1 MQTVLITGAASG
13 IGRETARLFAG
24 AGWQCVLVDFN
35 GEALAQLV
43 AALPAPS
50 AAAHVLRRIDLTDA
64 RQVATLAEGTPP
76 LDAIVNNA
84 GMSDASNTPLVEQA
98 PAQMARLL
106 ALNLAVPAAVVDAC
120 SAQLLPGARV
130 VNVSSGAGL
139 QAIPWRGAYSPSK
152 AGLIAQT
159 QALAAAHPEWCV
171 TVLAPGFVRTELMEG
186 LIQAGRLQP
195 DAAVGK
201 IPLGRMAAPVEM
213 AQALYFLASAGAQP
227 LSGQVLAVNGGS
239 SIYGGSQRFA
249 PATLTPQA
257 WDLPLQ
263 LEVCGGDAPAWQAV
277 AAPTMPGSGSGSVS
291 GYGFACASAPTSAS
305 APTPTPTPRPTPT
318 STSTQHYAACLDLS
332 PLQAPPASLLQA
344 VHAAATR
351 FAARHAQQ
359 ASLTLLL
366 PRAQAVRWQDAGD
379 GAAARMLVATL
390 ACEWGA
396 RALRIN
402 AVEVPKDVDPR
413 SLHPLLRYVC
423 GAAAQYLTGQTLV
436 CHGSTHP
443 EPA

>member
-1 MQTVLITGAASG
+1 MQTALITGAASG

-50 AAAHVLRRIDLTDA
+50 AAAHVVRRVDLTDA
-64 RQVATLAEGTPP
+64 AQVATLAEGTPP

-106 ALNLAVPAAVVDAC
+106 ALNLAAPAAVVDAC

-159 QALAAAHPEWCV
+159 RALAQAHPEWCV
-171 TVLAPGFVRTELMEG
+171 TVLAPGFVRTELVDG

-277 AAPTMPGSGSGSVS
+277 AAP
-291 GYGFACASAPTSAS
+291 PTSA
-305 APTPTPTPRPTPT
+305 A
-318 STSTQHYAACLDLS
+318 HYAACLDLS

-436 CHGSTHP
+436 CRDSAHA
-443 EPA
+443 EPT